1 LTRHDVR
8 NKLSTIIGNAY
19 LLKNRLAGDSSAL
32 DRLRELETAVHQ
44 TVRILDFARTYE
56 MLGAEELVY
65 IDVEKKINEAVSLFS
80 GLNNVKVTND
90 CHGLKVLA
98 DSLLRQLFYN
108 LIDNSLKHGEK
119 TTQIRIHCEKTEAN
133 QLKLTYED
141 DGVGIPED
149 IRQKLFTEG
158 FTTGQGS
165 GYGLYL
171 IKKMVEVYGWTI
183 QETGEKG
190 KTGAR
195 FIITIPKTN
204 QNGKE
209 SYRCVGHKKDTESQ
223 PRQKKKQAN

>member
-1 LTRHDVR
+1 MNEKLRVVGGLTRHDVR
-8 NKLSTIIGNAY
+8 NKLSTITGNIY
-19 LLKNRLAGDSSAL
+19 LLKKPLAGDSSAL
-32 DRLRELETAVHQ
+32 DKLREMKAAVEQ

-65 IDVEKKINEAVSLFS
+65 INVEKTVNEAVSLFS

-90 CHGLKVLA
+90 CHGLHVLA

-141 DGVGIPED
+141 DGAGIPED
-149 IRQKLFTEG
+149 VRQKLFTEG

-171 IKKMVEVYGWTI
+171 IKKMVEVYGWTV
-183 QETGEKG
+183 QETGETG

-195 FIITIPKTN
+195 FVMTIPKKN
-204 QNGKE
+204 PNGKE
-209 SYRCVGHKKDTESQ
+209 GYRTVQ
-223 PRQKKKQAN
+223 P